1 MLKLPIN
8 NGMIERHL
16 PLPRDY
22 IVMTKVAFVTDG
34 GRWEPRWMWKIARRS
49 KPLGVRLQGEN
60 YLSQRAARTAGQK
73 ALRELLAAIP
83 KEEWRT
89 A

>member
-8 NGMIERHL
+8 NGAIERHL

-22 IVMTKVAFVTDG
+22 IVMTKA
-34 GRWEPRWMWKIARRS
+34 
-49 KPLGVRLQGEN
+49 LGVRLQGEN

-73 ALRELLAAIP
+73 ALRELLAVVS
-83 KEEWRT
+83 KDEWHT